1 MKSQDVSART
11 LDHKGVH
18 SAIFQK
24 GGRSGFLHNLTVKS
38 KMGHLEADYCSLV
51 VVVSGPQNCV
61 QKTHKSRQTKFVR
74 KQPKSSKSINL

>member
-18 SAIFQK
+18 GAIFQK

-51 VVVSGPQNCV
+51 VVVRGPYFSRQNCV
-61 QKTHKSRQTKFVR
+61 
-74 KQPKSSKSINL
+74 